1 MGASIQGEGTEE
13 ILIEGGKII
22 QGADMQVPPDRI
34 VAGTYL
40 CAAAAT
46 RGRIEI
52 QNPPQGEL
60 TAFLEVYRKMGGQ
73 YEWNS
78 GKLVADGSRG
88 RFPVS
93 MTETAAYPGFPT
105 DLQSLLMAVLATIPG
120 KSCILESVFEDRFKI
135 TGELNRMGAE
145 IRTEGRKAW
154 IRGTSD
160 LQGGYLQAQ
169 ELRGGAALVVAALAA
184 RGESIVEGY
193 SFICRGYEDIVQD
206 ISDLGGK
213 IKKDTGMTTYE
224 YIQ

>member
-1 MGASIQGEGTEE
+1 
-13 ILIEGGKII
+13 
-22 QGADMQVPPDRI
+22 MQVPPDRI

-78 GKLVADGSRG
+78 GKLVADGSRV

-105 DLQSLLMAVLATIPG
+105 DLRH
-120 KSCILESVFEDRFKI
+120 F
-135 TGELNRMGAE
+135 
-145 IRTEGRKAW
+145 
-154 IRGTSD
+154 
-160 LQGGYLQAQ
+160 
-169 ELRGGAALVVAALAA
+169 
-184 RGESIVEGY
+184 
-193 SFICRGYEDIVQD
+193 
-206 ISDLGGK
+206 
-213 IKKDTGMTTYE
+213 
-224 YIQ
+224 